1 MTVLALQVRAAGLS
15 DVGRTRAHNEDSF
28 NVDLEHGFFLV
39 ADGMGGHGNGEVA
52 SGLTIEAAS
61 DFLRQSDPSDPD
73 RQSDGDTTSSISRAL
88 RSAIEA
94 GHDRV
99 VRAVAED
106 QALAG
111 MGTTVVG
118 LNLGP
123 KSVSVAHVGDS
134 RAYLLRNGGLELVTE
149 DHTWVNEQVKA
160 GYLSQ
165 DQARSHPL
173 KSVVT
178 RAIGGEHDV
187 DVDVQ
192 EIEVEAGDLFLLCSD
207 GLTTML
213 SDEEI
218 RSHLVTEEALEDR
231 CAALVQHANA
241 LGGVDNITVVLLHFD
256 SDDGDGA
263 QNVPTG
269 SNPDE

>member
-1 MTVLALQVRAAGLS
+1 MTLRVRAAGLS

-28 NVDLEHGFFLV
+28 SVDVDNGFFLV

-52 SGLTIEAAS
+52 SSLTIEAAS
-61 DFLRQSDPSDPD
+61 GFLRQGENADSEE
-73 RQSDGDTTSSISRAL
+73 QSESGMANSISRTL

-106 QALAG
+106 EALTG

-118 LNLGP
+118 LMLGSQ
-123 KSVSVAHVGDS
+123 SVSVAHVGDS
-134 RAYLLRNGGLELVTE
+134 RAYLLRDAGLHLVTE

-187 DVDVQ
+187 DVEVQ
-192 EIEVEAGDLFLLCSD
+192 EIEVESGDLFLLCSD

-218 RSHLVTEEALEDR
+218 RTHLVTDEDLEER
-231 CAALVQHANA
+231 CAALVRHANA
-241 LGGVDNITVVLLHFD
+241 CGGVDNITVILLD
-256 SDDGDGA
+256 IDADGGA
-263 QNVPTG
+263 GTQPTATG
-269 SNPDE
+269 ATPED

>member
-1 MTVLALQVRAAGLS
+1 MKFQVRAAGLS

-28 NVDLEHGFFLV
+28 SVDVEHGFFLV

-52 SGLTIEAAS
+52 SSLTIEAAS
-61 DFLRQSDPSDPD
+61 GFLRQSEATEAEEPSE
-73 RQSDGDTTSSISRAL
+73 DGVAMSISRTL
-88 RSAIEA
+88 QSAIEA
-94 GHDRV
+94 GHERV

-106 QALAG
+106 EALTG

-118 LNLGP
+118 LMLGSQ
-123 KSVSVAHVGDS
+123 SVSVAHVGDS
-134 RAYLLRNGGLELVTE
+134 RAYLLRDTGLHLVTE
-149 DHTWVNEQVKA
+149 DHTWVNEQVRA

-187 DVDVQ
+187 DVEVG
-192 EIEVEAGDLFLLCSD
+192 EIEVESGDLYLLCSD

-218 RSHLVTEEALEDR
+218 RTHLLTDENLEDR
-231 CAALVQHANA
+231 CAALVRHANA
-241 LGGVDNITVVLLHFD
+241 RGGVDNITVILLEID
-256 SDDGDGA
+256 SAGGA
-263 QNVPTG
+263 RPQPAAAA
-269 SNPDE
+269 SPDED

>member
-1 MTVLALQVRAAGLS
+1 LTLRVRATGLS
-15 DVGRTRAHNEDSF
+15 DVGQSRAHNEDSF
-28 NVDLEHGFFLV
+28 NIDLEHGFFLV

-52 SGLTIEAAS
+52 SSLTVEAVS
-61 DFLRQSDPSDPD
+61 EFLRNSEADVASPLGSAP
-73 RQSDGDTTSSISRAL
+73 SISRTL

-99 VRAVAED
+99 VEAVAED
-106 QALAG
+106 QGLAG

-118 LNLGP
+118 LALGRE
-123 KSVSVAHVGDS
+123 SVSVAHVGDS
-134 RAYLLRNGGLELVTE
+134 RAYLLRDGTLHLVTE
-149 DHTWVNEQVKA
+149 DHTWVNEQVRA

-178 RAIGGEHDV
+178 RAIGGEHCV

-192 EIEVEAGDLFLLCSD
+192 EIEVKSGDLFLLCSD

-213 SDEEI
+213 SDAEI
-218 RSHLVTEEALEDR
+218 RTHLLESGDLDDC
-231 CAALVQHANA
+231 CAALVQHANDR
-241 LGGVDNITVVLLHFD
+241 GGVDNITVVLLDFET
-256 SDDGDGA
+256 DDTSEEQSLPGESA
-263 QNVPTG
+263 P
-269 SNPDE
+269 SP

>member
-1 MTVLALQVRAAGLS
+1 LTLQVKAAGLS

-28 NVDLEHGFFLV
+28 NIDLDHGFFLV

-52 SGLTIEAAS
+52 SSLTIEAAS
-61 DFLRQSDPSDPD
+61 DFLRRGEIESLEVADK
-73 RQSDGDTTSSISRAL
+73 GTETSTSRTL

-99 VRAVAED
+99 VRAVTED
-106 QALAG
+106 EALAG

-118 LNLGP
+118 LMLGP
-123 KSVSVAHVGDS
+123 SSVSVAHVGDS
-134 RAYLLRNGGLELVTE
+134 RAYLLRDGGLNLVTA
-149 DHTWVNEQVKA
+149 DHTWVHEQVRA

-165 DQARSHPL
+165 AQARTHPL

-187 DVDVQ
+187 DVEVQ
-192 EIEVEAGDLFLLCSD
+192 EIAVESGDLFLLCSD

-213 SDEEI
+213 SDDEI
-218 RSHLVTEEALEDR
+218 RSLLLTDQDLEDR
-231 CAALVQHANA
+231 CAALVDQANA
-241 LGGVDNITVVLLHFD
+241 CGGVDNITVVLLDFLPEA
-256 SDDGDGA
+256 GGEA
-263 QNVPTG
+263 RQE
-269 SNPDE
+269 PDAAPSTE